1 MGALAQLS
9 PENKNYIKQHYSKG
23 ATDQEFEHYIAFCQA
38 RGLNPAANQ
47 VYFVKYRS
55 KDGPST
61 PAFMLSIDALR
72 LIAHRTGD
80 YAGCSEPIFTDGGKA
95 CTVTVQRNLKN
106 GEIAHFSGMAFY
118 EEQVQLK
125 SGKPTTFW
133 QSRPRTMLEKCAEA
147 KALRKAFPQD
157 LGQLYIREEMLDQY
171 DGPIH
176 VHEPKALE
184 EPRFSKSDLSRR
196 KGLNKKLS
204 ALGVDP
210 SRFDEV
216 ATFLDGTPNR
226 ELGQKLKQ
234 WLKEAGYGVNQ

>member
-1 MGALAQLS
+1 MGHLVSKTEQD
-9 PENKNYIKQHYSKG
+9 YIKQHYAKG
-23 ATDQEFEHYIAFCQA
+23 ATDQEFEHFIGVCRA

-47 VYFVKYRS
+47 IYFVKYRS
-55 KDGPST
+55 KDGPAK
-61 PAFMLSIDALR
+61 PAFILSIDSLR

-95 CTVTVQRNLKN
+95 CTVTVRRNLKS
-106 GEIAHFSGMAFY
+106 GETGNFSGMAFY
-118 EEQVQLK
+118 DEQVQQK
-125 SGKPTTFW
+125 NGRPTSFW
-133 QSRPRTMLEKCAEA
+133 QSKPRTMLEKCAEA

-157 LGQLYIREEMLDQY
+157 LGQFYIREEMPPQY
-171 DGPIH
+171 DEPIQ
-176 VHEPKALE
+176 VHKPKALE

-196 KGLNKKLS
+196 KGLNRKLS

-216 ATFLDGTPNR
+216 ATFLDGTPDR
-226 ELGQKLKQ
+226 ELGQKLKL